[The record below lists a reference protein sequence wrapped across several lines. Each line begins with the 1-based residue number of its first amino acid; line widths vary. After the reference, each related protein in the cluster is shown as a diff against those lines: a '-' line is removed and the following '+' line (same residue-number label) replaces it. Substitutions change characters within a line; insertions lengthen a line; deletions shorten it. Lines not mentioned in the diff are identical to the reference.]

1 MTQNSLRGECMA
13 PKRAKKPGKTSR
25 YYQSAK
31 GRKSYEKQKR
41 KQKKIN
47 STPEK
52 KKYRR
57 KLAIERRKRGIMGKG
72 GKDVSHKGNRLKLE
86 IPKKNRARGG
96 AKRK

>member
-1 MTQNSLRGECMA
+1 MA

-25 YYQSAK
+25 YYQSKK
-31 GRKSYEKQKR
+31 GRKSYAKQKR

-47 STPEK
+47 STAAK
-52 KKYRR
+52 RKYR
-57 KLAIERRKRGIMGKG
+57 KLLARRRRALGIMGKG

>member
-1 MTQNSLRGECMA
+1 MA

-25 YYQSAK
+25 YYQSEK
-31 GRKSYEKQKR
+31 GKASYKKQKR

-47 STPEK
+47 STAAK

-57 KLAIERRKRGIMGKG
+57 ELARKRRQLGIMGRG

-86 IPKKNRARGG
+86 IPKKNRATGG

>member
-1 MTQNSLRGECMA
+1 VRVVYGTAFFQ
-13 PKRAKKPGKTSR
+13 
-25 YYQSAK
+25 
-31 GRKSYEKQKR
+31 KSYEKQKK

-47 STPEK
+47 STSEK
-52 KKYRR
+52 KQYR
-57 KLAIERRKRGIMGKG
+57 KLLSRKRRELGIMGKG

>member
-1 MTQNSLRGECMA
+1 MA
-13 PKRAKKPGKTSR
+13 PKRAAKPGKTSK

-31 GRKSYEKQKR
+31 GRKSYEKQKK

-47 STPEK
+47 STKAK
-52 KKYRR
+52 KEYRR

-72 GKDVSHKGNRLKLE
+72 GKDISHKGNRRTLE

>member
-1 MTQNSLRGECMA
+1 MA
-13 PKRAKKPGKTSR
+13 PKRASKPGKTSR

-31 GRKSYEKQKR
+31 GRKSYNKQKK

-47 STPEK
+47 STAAK
-52 KKYRR
+52 RAYR
-57 KLAIERRKRGIMGKG
+57 KQLARKRRELGIIGKG

>member
-1 MTQNSLRGECMA
+1 MA
-13 PKRAKKPGKTSR
+13 PKRASSPGKTSR

-31 GRKSYEKQKR
+31 GRKSYNKQKK

-47 STPEK
+47 STAAK
-52 KKYRR
+52 KRYRR
-57 KLAIERRKRGIMGKG
+57 ELARKRRQLGIMGKG
-72 GKDVSHKGNRLKLE
+72 GKDVSHKKNRLTLE

>member
-1 MTQNSLRGECMA
+1 MA
-13 PKRAKKPGKTSR
+13 PKRATKPGKTSR
-25 YYQSAK
+25 YYQSKK
-31 GRKSYEKQKR
+31 GRKSYLKQKR

-47 STPEK
+47 STAAK
-52 KKYRR
+52 RKYR
-57 KLAIERRKRGIMGKG
+57 KILARKRRQLGIMGKG

>member
-1 MTQNSLRGECMA
+1 MA
-13 PKRAKKPGKTSR
+13 PKLAKKPGKTSR
-25 YYQSAK
+25 YYQSKK
-31 GRKSYEKQKR
+31 GKASYE

-47 STPEK
+47 STAAK
-52 KKYRR
+52 RAYRR
-57 KLAIERRKRGIMGKG
+57 TLARKRRELCIMGKG

>member
-1 MTQNSLRGECMA
+1 MA
-13 PKRAKKPGKTSR
+13 PKRAAKPGKTSR

-31 GRKSYEKQKR
+31 GRKSYEKQKK

-47 STPEK
+47 STKAKRE
-52 KKYRR
+52 YRR

>member
-1 MTQNSLRGECMA
+1 MA
-13 PKRAKKPGKTSR
+13 PKRAAKPGKTSR

-31 GRKSYEKQKR
+31 GRKSYNKQKK

-47 STPEK
+47 STAAK
-52 KKYRR
+52 RRYRR
-57 KLAIERRKRGIMGKG
+57 LLARKRRQLGIMGRG
-72 GKDVSHKGNRLKLE
+72 GKDVSHTSKNRTKLE

>member
-1 MTQNSLRGECMA
+1 MA

-31 GRKSYEKQKR
+31 GRKSYEKQKK

-47 STPEK
+47 STAAK
-52 KKYRR
+52 RQYRR
-57 KLAIERRKRGIMGKG
+57 LLARKRRALKKG
-72 GKDVSHKGNRLKLE
+72 RLTLE

>member
-1 MTQNSLRGECMA
+1 MA

>member
-1 MTQNSLRGECMA
+1 MA
-13 PKRAKKPGKTSR
+13 PKRASNPGKTSR
-25 YYQSAK
+25 YYQSKK
-31 GRKSYEKQKR
+31 GRKSYLKQKR

-47 STPEK
+47 STAAK
-52 KKYRR
+52 RRYRKILARRRR
-57 KLAIERRKRGIMGKG
+57 KLGIMGKG

>member
-1 MTQNSLRGECMA
+1 MA
-13 PKRAKKPGKTSR
+13 TKRSKNPGKTSK

-31 GRKSYEKQKR
+31 GRKSYNKQKK

-47 STPEK
+47 STAAK
-52 KKYRR
+52 RAYRR
-57 KLAIERRKRGIMGKG
+57 TLSRKRRELGIMGKG
-72 GKDVSHKGNRLKLE
+72 GKDVSHKGNRLSLE